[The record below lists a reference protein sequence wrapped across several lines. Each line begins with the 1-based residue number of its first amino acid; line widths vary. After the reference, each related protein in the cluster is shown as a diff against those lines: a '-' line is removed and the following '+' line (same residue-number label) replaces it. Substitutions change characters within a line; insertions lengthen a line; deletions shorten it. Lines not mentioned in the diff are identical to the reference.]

1 MVLYFLTCLGCNRV
15 SKVGKTNCMRPR
27 INDHISESKSGYTI
41 DIFDKHVFLCKKD
54 HTEPVFK
61 LNILMEVDDY
71 DKLLVYEDFFS
82 QAGVRYTQQKKS
94 SSNCIKK
101 R

>member
-1 MVLYFLTCLGCNRV
+1 
-15 SKVGKTNCMRPR
+15 MRPR
-27 INDHISESKSGYTI
+27 INNHISESKSGDTT

-71 DKLLVYEDFFS
+71 DKLLVYEDFFHK
-82 QAGVRYTQQKKS
+82 QGFDTLNRKKAAATV
-94 SSNCIKK
+94 
-101 R
+101 